1 MNNYITNSD
10 YTISDVSAV
19 RKSIYNAHKK
29 SLPSNPKNEDFLLI
43 NNELLSNVIIYLL
56 AMKI

>member
-19 RKSIYNAHKK
+19 RKSIYNAYKK
-29 SLPSNPKNEDFLLI
+29 SLPSNPKNENFLLI
-43 NNELLSNVIIYLL
+43 NDKLLSNIIIIY
-56 AMKI
+56 